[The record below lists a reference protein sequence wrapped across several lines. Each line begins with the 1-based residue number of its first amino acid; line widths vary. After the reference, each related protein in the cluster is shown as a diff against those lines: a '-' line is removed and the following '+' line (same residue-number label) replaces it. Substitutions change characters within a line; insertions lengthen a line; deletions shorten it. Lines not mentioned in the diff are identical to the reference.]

1 MARLSIQK
9 EALRDLAIRS
19 KNKCAFPG
27 CNQPLLNLTDDY
39 VAELCHIEAAK
50 PGGQRF
56 NHAQSDEERR
66 APANLLFLCH
76 QHHRETDN
84 EVLYSVARLREM
96 KQAHEALP
104 DVVFNSTLLLSRI
117 EAVLAEQAAIRKILA
132 SDPQAPSGE
141 TFPVIG
147 PELQD
152 SWSPEV
158 GRFYETRT
166 GPKTKFRYM
175 MREGWLHVE
184 QQLEDG
190 AIAYYEV
197 NEAGSVRN
205 SRLPYPINEYRVL
218 IPEELVLSTE
228 RVIFSFCSQAIKTT
242 LKWSKGTVSQH
253 FVGDLLASFDCAARC
268 AIDQKARTITVL

>member
-1 MARLSIQK
+1 
-9 EALRDLAIRS
+9 
-19 KNKCAFPG
+19 
-27 CNQPLLNLTDDY
+27 
-39 VAELCHIEAAK
+39 
-50 PGGQRF
+50 
-56 NHAQSDEERR
+56 
-66 APANLLFLCH
+66 
-76 QHHRETDN
+76 
-84 EVLYSVARLREM
+84 M

-104 DVVFNSTLLLSRI
+104 DVVFNSTLLLSRL
-117 EAVLAEQAAIRKILA
+117 EAVLAEQAAIRKMLA

-141 TFPVIG
+141 TFPLIG

-175 MREGWLHVE
+175 MRDGWLHVE

-197 NEAGSVRN
+197 NEAGSTRN
-205 SRLPYPINEYRVL
+205 TRLPYPLDEYRVL

-228 RVIFSFCSQAIKTT
+228 RVASSLGSHAIKTT
-242 LKWSKGTVSQH
+242 LKWSRGTVTHH
-253 FVGDLLASFDCAARC
+253 FVGDLLAAVDIPRI
-268 AIDQKARTITVL
+268 AIDHKARTLTVL